1 MTSGALPST
10 RPRVWDTSGATP
22 HAARVAL
29 ECALESVWT
38 VPTDGVLY
46 TKSGIRDSKKNSVE
60 SLFGVRSSLLERC
73 DSEVLAGNRRARMDA
88 TLCA

>member
-38 VPTDGVLY
+38 VATEGGQY
-46 TKSGIRDSKKNSVE
+46 TKFGIVPAKLY
-60 SLFGVRSSLLERC
+60 SLQ
-73 DSEVLAGNRRARMDA
+73 
-88 TLCA
+88 